1 MVKFYEVPYE
11 GEESSFYLVVGAKVL
26 LFFQGELSR
35 TLMTIDECD
44 ELVSLN
50 LATAFE

>member
-1 MVKFYEVPYE
+1 MPKFYEVPYE

-35 TLMTIDECD
+35 TLVTIEDCND
-44 ELVSLN
+44 LVSLN
-50 LATAFE
+50 LAIAFE